1 MAAENDIEY
10 TQDFIINNTFDWATK
25 FDKMVKLINK
35 IIKKSKKLGDDFV
48 IENSAAV
55 AEAYEIKEY
64 ITNDN
69 NTKNSFK
76 FVNTGT
82 IDRYSILW
90 GVCETQYIN
99 EKYKYPVIKKEI
111 IRQKFPQRYNQ
122 ALKEKIIVAGMVK
135 RLEFC
140 YDNSA
145 DILSGKS
152 TLTISNKKDN
162 LYNLKYILALL
173 NSTLYDLIFKSFN
186 KYNAMSGGYM
196 NVGKKSLTQFIY
208 YPINLKNS
216 KEKEINNKLVNLVDN
231 IIAINK
237 KIVAENNPDTKTI
250 LQRQISTID
259 LQIDK
264 LVYELYDLNDDEIKL
279 IKS

>member
-1 MAAENDIEY
+1 
-10 TQDFIINNTFDWATK
+10 
-25 FDKMVKLINK
+25 
-35 IIKKSKKLGDDFV
+35 
-48 IENSAAV
+48 
-55 AEAYEIKEY
+55 
-64 ITNDN
+64 
-69 NTKNSFK
+69 
-76 FVNTGT
+76 
-82 IDRYSILW
+82 
-90 GVCETQYIN
+90 
-99 EKYKYPVIKKEI
+99 
-111 IRQKFPQRYNQ
+111 
-122 ALKEKIIVAGMVK
+122 MVK

-231 IIAINK
+231 IIVINK

-250 LQRQISTID
+250 LQRHISAID

-279 IKS
+279 IES